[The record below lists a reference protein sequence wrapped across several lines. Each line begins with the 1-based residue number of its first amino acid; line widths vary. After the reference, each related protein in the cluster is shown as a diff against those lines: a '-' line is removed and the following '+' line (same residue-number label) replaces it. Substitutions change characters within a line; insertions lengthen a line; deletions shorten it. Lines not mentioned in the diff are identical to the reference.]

1 MIGVSLFRR
10 PNRKTG
16 ALLPGYY
23 CSFRIPDC
31 DGRLRQVQRQTGK
44 TTKREADEFA
54 AKLRAS
60 LLKKAGAGEEK
71 SARVYGALQEA
82 AELAIR
88 GELTTDLG
96 RQFLSTFSEIASG
109 TALRSYS
116 IGEWLDFWLG
126 NKKVAA
132 KPGTVARY
140 NNAVA
145 RFKTHLG
152 PQVADRLETLN
163 SSDLQKFR
171 DKLHGEGRSAKTNN
185 GYLKDIRS
193 CMTLAVKEGLL
204 PRNPASNVAKLS
216 EDDSVT
222 REPFTPDEV
231 GMLLAAAP
239 SSDWKGMI
247 LLGAFGG
254 LRIGDAATL
263 KAGNVDFAKGCLIYM
278 PQKTSRKRKV
288 VMVPLH
294 PMLESFLLDHPL
306 SDDPSAPL
314 FPTLCRR
321 TPGGRNGL
329 SLTFGRLMESAG
341 LARDAVKQSNDGAG
355 RTQYSRSFHSLR
367 HSFNSWM
374 ANADVNQEVRMRLT
388 GHSTKEV
395 NDSYTHADFASLKS
409 AIDLLPN
416 IGHAKTAK

>member
-16 ALLPGYY
+16 ALRPGYY

-44 TTKREADEFA
+44 TTKREAEEFS

-171 DKLHGEGRSAKTNN
+171 DKR
-185 GYLKDIRS
+185 
-193 CMTLAVKEGLL
+193 
-204 PRNPASNVAKLS
+204 
-216 EDDSVT
+216 
-222 REPFTPDEV
+222 
-231 GMLLAAAP
+231 AP
-239 SSDWKGMI
+239 S
-247 LLGAFGG
+247 
-254 LRIGDAATL
+254 
-263 KAGNVDFAKGCLIYM
+263 
-278 PQKTSRKRKV
+278 
-288 VMVPLH
+288 
-294 PMLESFLLDHPL
+294 
-306 SDDPSAPL
+306 
-314 FPTLCRR
+314 RR
-321 TPGGRNGL
+321 Q
-329 SLTFGRLMESAG
+329 A
-341 LARDAVKQSNDGAG
+341 
-355 RTQYSRSFHSLR
+355 
-367 HSFNSWM
+367 
-374 ANADVNQEVRMRLT
+374 
-388 GHSTKEV
+388 
-395 NDSYTHADFASLKS
+395 
-409 AIDLLPN
+409 
-416 IGHAKTAK
+416 